1 MIGRIA
7 LSRALSSRLT
17 CLSGKYVLRSLGTVA
32 ENPSAADAWKK
43 SCYLEIDFTIHE
55 DDLAIEAIHRLTAY
69 DIGCLVTVDDQGT
82 DVLLKEC
89 HVIDHCVTHCLFA
102 SLGKISG
109 VISERDMVTKIG
121 LLGKRA
127 KDVKIKEISPKV
139 PNVITAT
146 PNDSVDVCMNKMLDG
161 DFRHLPILGENGA
174 VQGLLSIKD
183 CVKAVLNEKE
193 EAINMLSN
201 FAAGH
206 GGTFVVD

>member
-1 MIGRIA
+1 M
-7 LSRALSSRLT
+7 
-17 CLSGKYVLRSLGTVA
+17 GTVA
-32 ENPSAADAWKK
+32 ENPSATDAWKK
-43 SCYLEIDFTIHE
+43 SCYLEIDFTIHDE
-55 DDLAIEAIHRLTAY
+55 DLAIEAIHRLAAY
-69 DIGCLVTVDDQGT
+69 DIGCLVTVDDEGT
-82 DVLLKEC
+82 SFDPKNFIYLHPC
-89 HVIDHCVTHCLFA
+89 HSLSV

-109 VISERDMVTKIG
+109 VVSERDMVTKIG
-121 LLGKRA
+121 LLGKKA
-127 KDVKIKEISPKV
+127 KDVKIKEISTKV

-146 PNDSVDVCMNKMLDG
+146 PEDSVDTCMNKMLDG